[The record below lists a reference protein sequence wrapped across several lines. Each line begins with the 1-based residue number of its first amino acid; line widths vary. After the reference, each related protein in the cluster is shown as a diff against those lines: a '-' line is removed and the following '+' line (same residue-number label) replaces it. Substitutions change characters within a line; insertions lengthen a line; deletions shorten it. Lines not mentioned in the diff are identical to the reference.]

1 MIPFLQDYIK
11 GNRFARDGSLIIL
24 CCGLL
29 LLRRCTLLAF
39 DVFNKNMRLLSLRVI
54 LYLQFVQS
62 IAFVFIRSDHTLH
75 LHLIQHQFMCA
86 THDGSDDNTSLS
98 EDETKEETSI
108 LAASQM
114 PKMGSSI
121 GAENVGRM
129 LFNEEILKSG
139 RGDIRIGSMGKWKDF
154 KGNGIVRNEEPK
166 SK

>member
-1 MIPFLQDYIK
+1 
-11 GNRFARDGSLIIL
+11 
-24 CCGLL
+24 
-29 LLRRCTLLAF
+29 
-39 DVFNKNMRLLSLRVI
+39 
-54 LYLQFVQS
+54 
-62 IAFVFIRSDHTLH
+62 
-75 LHLIQHQFMCA
+75 MCA
-86 THDGSDDNTSLS
+86 TEDGSDDNTSLS
-98 EDETKEETSI
+98 EDETEEETSI